1 MKKILLNLIYPFW
14 WFASKTW
21 VGNML
26 AIFSIFFTP
35 LLIVS
40 LIFPSIMS
48 AKDSDGSEGFGFG
61 LLSAMVGLL
70 LLMPVL
76 GIDNRLRIY
85 YTNQKRIRD
94 DLKKTEQD
102 KIKLL

>member
-14 WFASKTW
+14 WFTSKTW
-21 VGNML
+21 VGGML
-26 AIFSIFFTP
+26 AILSILLGP

-40 LIFPSIMS
+40 LIFPSIIS
-48 AKDSDGSEGFGFG
+48 AKDSDGSEGFVLG
-61 LLSAMVGLL
+61 LLSAMVGLI

-76 GIDNRLRIY
+76 KIDDQLRTY

-94 DLKKTEQD
+94 DLKKRTR
-102 KIKLL
+102 

>member
-21 VGNML
+21 VGGML
-26 AIFSIFFTP
+26 AILSILLGP

-48 AKDSDGSEGFGFG
+48 AKDSDGSEGFVLG
-61 LLSAMVGLL
+61 LLSATVGVI

-76 GIDNRLRIY
+76 KLDDRLRIY

>member
-21 VGNML
+21 VGGML
-26 AIFSIFFTP
+26 AILSILLGP

-40 LIFPSIMS
+40 LIFPSIIS
-48 AKDSDGSEGFGFG
+48 AKDSDGSEGFVLG
-61 LLSAMVGLL
+61 LLSAMVGLI

-76 GIDNRLRIY
+76 KIDDQLRTY

-94 DLKKTEQD
+94 DLKKRTR
-102 KIKLL
+102 